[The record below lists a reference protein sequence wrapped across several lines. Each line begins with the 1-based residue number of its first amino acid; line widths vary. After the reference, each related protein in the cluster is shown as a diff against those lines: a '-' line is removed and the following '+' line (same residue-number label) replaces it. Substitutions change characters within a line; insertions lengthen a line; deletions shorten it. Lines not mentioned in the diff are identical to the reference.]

1 MMESPLGPGMRALA
15 GLLESRTGQTL
26 SEGRRWRLETSL
38 RPVLKAHKLAN
49 LDGLAA
55 AIMADQNGPLAQAAV
70 DALLNNETCF
80 FRDAHMFRMVA
91 NDLFPALMTAE
102 RRGKEAKTL
111 HLWCAGCSTG
121 QEVYSLA
128 MLFQNH
134 QDRWPGWRLRI
145 LATDISTEA
154 IGRARSGL
162 FLQSE
167 VQRGLPINDLLRWF
181 EPDGEQW
188 RIHQT
193 LRDMI
198 DFRVE
203 NLFDDISPRGPYGI
217 AFCRN
222 VLLYFSTER
231 KDRLLHILSR
241 HLVGGGHLLLGA
253 GETVIGQRS
262 EFVASHRFRGAY
274 ERAGPPPPGPIL

>member
-1 MMESPLGPGMRALA
+1 MLEFGLGPGMRLLA

-38 RPVLKAHKLAN
+38 RPVLKAHGLAD
-49 LDGLAA
+49 LDGLVA
-55 AIMADQNGPLAQAAV
+55 AIMADRDGPLAQAAV

-91 NDLFPALMTAE
+91 NELFPALMAAE
-102 RRGKEAKTL
+102 SKGREQKTL

-121 QEVYSLA
+121 QEAYSLA

-134 QDRWPGWRLRI
+134 QARWPGWRLRI

-154 IGRARSGL
+154 IARARTGL
-162 FLQSE
+162 FPQGE

-203 NLFDDISPRGPYGI
+203 NLFDDQSPRGPYRLV
-217 AFCRN
+217 FCRN

-231 KDRLLHILSR
+231 KDRLLEILSR

-262 EFVASHRFRGAY
+262 EFMASHRFRGAY
-274 ERAGPPPPGPIL
+274 ERSEPVPADPVA